1 MNKTFQGEYN
11 EVDRPHQAKQEG
23 EYMIKNR
30 LSVPIFAL
38 VLAMSLCGCKVSG
51 SKAAD
56 RSQSQTAAGSSRAST
71 EAPASSSESISKA
84 SGTSADPI
92 AKMEK
97 IRSSIIA
104 NKDYYMSLSDDNPNT
119 WSFKRM
125 KDHTVSG
132 SYETFK
138 ISDYNSCYA
147 DLNVT
152 DDDKVIY
159 LTFDCGYPSDL
170 TVKILDTLKAHN
182 AKANFFVTKMYLEGC
197 GDYARRMKAEGHAVC
212 NHTVHHEDLRGKSVE
227 KVVSEIIDAAEYFY
241 EITGYEFDPYFR
253 TPTGAYTKRLLSIAR
268 DCGYKTVFWS
278 IAYGDYD
285 VNNQPAPGYV
295 LNHFT
300 TYHHNGAIALMH
312 NASTSNV
319 KELDAVLTMLED
331 QGYRFAL
338 LNEL

>member
-1 MNKTFQGEYN
+1 
-11 EVDRPHQAKQEG
+11 
-23 EYMIKNR
+23 MIRKR
-30 LSVPIFAL
+30 LSGRGLAI
-38 VLAMSLCGCKVSG
+38 VLALSVWCCGVSG
-51 SKAAD
+51 CGASGS
-56 RSQSQTAAGSSRAST
+56 SQSRAAGSSATTSA
-71 EAPASSSESISKA
+71 EAPSTASRSSSEPDT
-84 SGTSADPI
+84 TSEDPI
-92 AKMEK
+92 AKMED

-104 NKDYYMSLSDDNPNT
+104 NKDHYMSLSDDNPNT

-170 TVKILDTLKAHN
+170 TAKILDTLKAHN

-241 EITGYEFDPYFR
+241 KITGYEFDPYFR

-285 VNNQPAPGYV
+285 VDNQPAPGFV
-295 LNHFT
+295 LDHFT

-319 KELDAVLTMLED
+319 NELDAVLTMLEKE
-331 QGYRFAL
+331 GYRFAL
-338 LNEL
+338 LNELD

>member
-1 MNKTFQGEYN
+1 
-11 EVDRPHQAKQEG
+11 
-23 EYMIKNR
+23 
-30 LSVPIFAL
+30 
-38 VLAMSLCGCKVSG
+38 
-51 SKAAD
+51 
-56 RSQSQTAAGSSRAST
+56 
-71 EAPASSSESISKA
+71 
-84 SGTSADPI
+84 
-92 AKMEK
+92 
-97 IRSSIIA
+97 
-104 NKDYYMSLSDDNPNT
+104 MSLSDNNPNT

-132 SYETFK
+132 SYETFD
-138 ISDYNSCYA
+138 ISEYNSCYA
-147 DLNVT
+147 DLNVS
-152 DDDKVIY
+152 DNDKVIY

-212 NHTVHHEDLRGKSVE
+212 NHTVHHEDLRGQSVE

-285 VNNQPAPGYV
+285 VNNQPAPGFV
-295 LNHFT
+295 LDHFT

-319 KELDAVLTMLED
+319 NELDAVLTMLES

-338 LNEL
+338 LNELD